1 MTAALT
7 SLEHPYRAAL
17 VIVTAVVALMGMY
30 YFARPDAI
38 GVFSPLRGWR
48 RMTPGT
54 RTPLMHF
61 AASALLLG
69 IGPVLVAH
77 WIGGFSWHELGLGF
91 GHWKRGAIWLAVGLP
106 LAVLAGKIAAGQ
118 AGMRA
123 VYPLDPTLAH
133 TLRAFV
139 PYALAGFLYYG
150 AWEVLFRG
158 VLLFGL
164 ATPFGPTN
172 ANVTQSAL
180 ACTAHFGRAI
190 NETFAALPG
199 SALFGVVALTTG
211 SIWYA
216 ALIHW
221 TVGMTTEWFALV
233 R

>member
-1 MTAALT
+1 MTTIPAR
-7 SLEHPYRAAL
+7 LERPYRAGL
-17 VIVTAVVALMGMY
+17 VIVTAVVSLMAMY

-48 RMTPGT
+48 TMTPGA
-54 RTPLMHF
+54 RPPLVHF
-61 AASALLLG
+61 AASAVLLG
-69 IGPVLVAH
+69 LAPVLVAR
-77 WIGGFSWHELGLGF
+77 WLGGFTLRELGLGL
-91 GHWKRGAIWLAVGLP
+91 GHWKRGLAWLAIGVP
-106 LAVLAGKIAAGQ
+106 LALVAGKIAAGQ

-123 VYPLDPTLAH
+123 VYPLDPTLAP
-133 TLRAFV
+133 TLKAFL
-139 PYALAGFLYYG
+139 PYAASGFLYYG

-164 ATPFGPTN
+164 AARFGATN

-199 SALFGVVALTTG
+199 SVLFGVVTLTTR

-216 ALIHW
+216 AVIHW
-221 TVGMTTEWFALV
+221 TVGMSTEWFALA